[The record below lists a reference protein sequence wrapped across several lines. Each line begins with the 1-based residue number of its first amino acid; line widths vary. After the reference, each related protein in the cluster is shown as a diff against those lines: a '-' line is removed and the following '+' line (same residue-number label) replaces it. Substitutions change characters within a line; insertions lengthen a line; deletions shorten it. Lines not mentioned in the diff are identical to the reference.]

1 MLMRTIFVLLLLAQ
15 ALFSPV
21 TQARAEGLQGPIY
34 GGGQFGCTTWNETYS
49 GDAHA
54 WARYGEWAA
63 GYVSAA
69 TRAKGLAHTNNT
81 VMFGFITSYCKAHPN
96 DTIATASEKFVATLP
111 ASSASNPHP

>member
-1 MLMRTIFVLLLLAQ
+1 MRTTFVFLLLTL

-21 TQARAEGLQGPIY
+21 TQAQAEALQGPIY

-49 GDAHA
+49 GDVHA
-54 WARYGEWAA
+54 WARYGEWVA

-69 TRAKGLAHTNNT
+69 TTQKGLAHTNNT
-81 VMFGFITSYCKAHPN
+81 VMYGFIASYCKAHPN

-111 ASSASNPHP
+111 ASSASNARP